1 MKFKLIIIFFLIT
14 SCTQNYNQKS
24 TKTPYN
30 SKGFAYIYNE
40 KDFIENVIK
49 KKLDNNSFEIA
60 HNKLRPGSLIRII
73 NLKSKKSIIL
83 KNTKRFNYPEF
94 YKIVIT
100 EAVAK
105 ELDLSFSSP
114 LVEIIEVKKNKSFVA
129 AKTKIFQEEKKIHS
143 NAPVQTVKIDN
154 ISQNQ
159 LDDKRKKRKDIFYIV
174 IADFYSKDSAKL
186 LKKRITTELTDFN
199 ANKLIVLSKKANKIS
214 LISGPYSSVNLMKN
228 DYIHLKNFGIEEL
241 DIGINE

>member
-1 MKFKLIIIFFLIT
+1 MKFKLIIIFILIT

-24 TKTPYN
+24 IKTPFN

-40 KDFIENVIK
+40 KDFIEKVIK
-49 KKLDNNSFEIA
+49 KKLDNNSLEIA

-73 NLKSKKSIIL
+73 NLKSKKSITL
-83 KNTKRFNYPEF
+83 KNTKRFDYPEF

-114 LVEIIEVKKNKSFVA
+114 LVEIIEVKKNKSFIA

-159 LDDKRKKRKDIFYIV
+159 LNDKKKKPNDFFYIV
-174 IADFYSKDSAKL
+174 IADFYSNDSAKL
-186 LKKRITTELTDFN
+186 LKKRIITELADFN
-199 ANKLIVLSKKANKIS
+199 ADKLIIISKKANKIR

-241 DIGINE
+241 NISINE